1 MSIVHKRHCVC
12 AAACAIATDIL
23 QLVGLKSFRVAGVM
37 LVGLLL
43 YDVFWVFGSPSA
55 IGDNVSALA
64 WGVGTLQLLQP
75 EA

>member
-1 MSIVHKRHCVC
+1 LTRLFCV
-12 AAACAIATDIL
+12 AAACAITTDIL

-55 IGDNVSALA
+55 IGDNVSNTGPQKLHHKFYM
-64 WGVGTLQLLQP
+64 
-75 EA
+75 